1 MFTVRESEICALIL
15 GADRAVFA
23 VASLASLARRPASG
37 SRLRQDGFT

>member
-23 VASLASLARRPASG
+23 EASLASSARGPAPG
-37 SRLRQDGFT
+37 SARTVHLTD